1 MDSPTLSATAVAE
14 TPAPKPTVPAA
25 RRGPRASFLLL
36 AALATAGL
44 LWLSYFPVN
53 CGWLA
58 WFALVPLLALV
69 RTTARPRIVYLTAWL
84 GGLAFY
90 VPALQWMRVADPRM
104 YFTWIGLAIYCSLY
118 FPIAL
123 LIVRFI
129 DRRTRLPLVLT
140 LPVVWTALEFFR
152 SEFCTG
158 FSWYL
163 VGHTQHD
170 FLPIIQIADLAGAY
184 GVSFL
189 VVAVNAVL
197 FEALYRWNWFWTRFA
212 GPDAP
217 RPEAGRAAD
226 PGRGRDGGAAG
237 RGRLR

>member
-1 MDSPTLSATAVAE
+1 MV
-14 TPAPKPTVPAA
+14 
-25 RRGPRASFLLL
+25 
-36 AALATAGL
+36 
-44 LWLSYFPVN
+44 
-53 CGWLA
+53 
-58 WFALVPLLALV
+58 
-69 RTTARPRIVYLTAWL
+69 
-84 GGLAFY
+84 
-90 VPALQWMRVADPRM
+90 
-104 YFTWIGLAIYCSLY
+104 SL
-118 FPIAL
+118 
-123 LIVRFI
+123 
-129 DRRTRLPLVLT
+129 
-140 LPVVWTALEFFR
+140 
-152 SEFCTG
+152 
-158 FSWYL
+158 
-163 VGHTQHD
+163 GHTQHD